1 MQCDHEILI
10 NDFTIKWLFLD
21 VHLNNKNNIT
31 TNQNSLLVILH
42 GGL

>member
-1 MQCDHEILI
+1 MQCDHEIVI

-21 VHLNNKNNIT
+21 VNLNNKNNI

-42 GGL
+42 DGL